1 MSVKKPPVDVDAL
14 ISKGAPVKADKDENT
29 YINLRIPT
37 DMLKEIDLKV
47 RGRRGLSRTGW
58 ILEAIQRSDLW

>member
-1 MSVKKPPVDVDAL
+1 MSVKKQPIDIDAL
-14 ISKGAPVKADKDENT
+14 ISKGAPVRADKEEYT

-37 DMLKEIDLKV
+37 DMLTEIDQKV
-47 RGRRGLSRTGW
+47 KKHRGLKRTGW